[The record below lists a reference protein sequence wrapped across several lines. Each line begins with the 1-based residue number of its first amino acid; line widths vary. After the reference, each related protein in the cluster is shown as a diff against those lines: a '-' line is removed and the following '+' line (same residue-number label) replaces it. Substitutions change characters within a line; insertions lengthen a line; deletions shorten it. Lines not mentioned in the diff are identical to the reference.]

1 MAQYAMARLDEID
14 ELADH
19 GYRYRPI
26 RHHFGIMS
34 FGVTAWTARE
44 AGDAIIGEYDE
55 DSEPSEELFV
65 VVSGCAVFHM
75 GGESVEAPTGALVHA
90 RPGMMRTAVATEPR
104 TTILAVAGSP
114 GKAYDATGWELW
126 APLVPLYDSGQ
137 HAELASRLKAVI
149 AANPQYPM
157 LVYNLAC
164 CESLS
169 GRTGEAIDHLRQAV
183 EAAEKFRGDARG
195 DADFDPIR
203 DEPAFTALI
212 SEVKGA

>member
-26 RHHFGIMS
+26 RHHFGITS

-75 GGESVEAPTGALVHA
+75 GGESV
-90 RPGMMRTAVATEPR
+90 
-104 TTILAVAGSP
+104 
-114 GKAYDATGWELW
+114 
-126 APLVPLYDSGQ
+126 
-137 HAELASRLKAVI
+137 
-149 AANPQYPM
+149 
-157 LVYNLAC
+157 
-164 CESLS
+164 
-169 GRTGEAIDHLRQAV
+169 
-183 EAAEKFRGDARG
+183 
-195 DADFDPIR
+195 
-203 DEPAFTALI
+203 
-212 SEVKGA
+212 